1 MRACAAPVV
10 PSLPRSECHRRPS
23 AFPLL
28 SADSGDRIEFSART
42 PFDEELYKCKLQ
54 PVDTAMDRGVYG
66 WWQPNAAEVT
76 RLEQIFPTGVCDF
89 TKGDEGRPPGFF

>member
-1 MRACAAPVV
+1 
-10 PSLPRSECHRRPS
+10 
-23 AFPLL
+23 
-28 SADSGDRIEFSART
+28 
-42 PFDEELYKCKLQ
+42 
-54 PVDTAMDRGVYG
+54 MDRGVYG